1 MEANLTIT
9 VDVEA
14 VPRLIGHLLEEEENK
29 LEDLSRKFSKAHHM
43 AERGGVFGVVEVIQ
57 DIRRTLSLIDGRLNQ
72 AEHLCTGL
80 AAGLSTQEGKASGAE
95 QPEDILKQ
103 AENVQKFSSFLER
116 MEKDEME
123 EDNAEEG

>member
-9 VDVEA
+9 VDVES

-57 DIRRTLSLIDGRLNQ
+57 DIRRTLSIIDGRLNQ
-72 AEHLCTGL
+72 AENLCTGL
-80 AAGLSTQEGKASGAE
+80 AEGISTQNTTAPRDSTSNN
-95 QPEDILKQ
+95 ILEQ

-116 MEKDEME
+116 MEE
-123 EDNAEEG
+123 EDEVQHG

>member
-9 VDVEA
+9 VDVES
-14 VPRLIGHLLEEEENK
+14 VPRLVGHLLEEEENK

-57 DIRRTLSLIDGRLNQ
+57 EIRRTLSLIDGRLNQ
-72 AEHLCTGL
+72 AESLCTGL
-80 AAGLSTQEGKASGAE
+80 AAGLSSQESPGSGNPL
-95 QPEDILKQ
+95 PEDILEQ

-116 MEKDEME
+116 MEAEDEA
-123 EDNAEEG
+123 DVQHG